1 MKVKHLV
8 NKLSTIKRSDNE
20 LLWDYNVLL
29 RKYNEVV
36 DNLQSLLDLAYE
48 AEDLDDFRDLLSDY
62 DDYVAIQEDSEFRLP
77 ENSIERQPVSFVI
90 PNDND

>member
-36 DNLQSLLDLAYE
+36 DNYGHYLNVVGDM
-48 AEDLDDFRDLLSDY
+48 R
-62 DDYVAIQEDSEFRLP
+62 
-77 ENSIERQPVSFVI
+77 
-90 PNDND
+90 